1 MDVPEPDNVPGAAS
15 LLLRRAL
22 LAILVGVLAVLCVLV
37 LRPFLA
43 PILWAA
49 ILAYVT
55 WPLYRRLRLPFGKF
69 NNTAAALMTLLVVA
83 GAIAP
88 LLWLLV
94 LIQHELVDA
103 YRNVSAYLSQGPHE
117 LPRAILNIPWFGS
130 WLQDS
135 LDRYAGDPAALVREI
150 TSGFQDWKG
159 ELGALLGGLG
169 RSMGKVF
176 IALLTLYFFYRDG
189 DAVVRQIHRIGR
201 RFFDDRLDRYIR
213 AAGVMTRAVV
223 YGFLVTALAQGVIA
237 GVGYWIFGLEAP
249 ALLGALTGLLSTAPL
264 LGTAFIWAPLGV
276 GLVLAGHMWRG
287 ILLLAWGV
295 LLVHP
300 TDNVLRPLLIS
311 SVARVPFLLVI
322 FGAFGGLLAFGLV
335 GVFVGPVLLGVASA
349 VWLEWSAEN
358 G

>member
-1 MDVPEPDNVPGAAS
+1 MDVPVPDNGAGATS

-22 LAILVGVLAVLCVLV
+22 LGILVGALGVLCVLV

-55 WPLYRRLRLPFGKF
+55 WPLYRRLRAPFQKF
-69 NNTAAALMTLLVVA
+69 NNTAASIMTLLVVA
-83 GAIAP
+83 GAIVP
-88 LLWLLV
+88 LFWLLV

-103 YRNVSAYLSQGPHE
+103 YRSVSAYLSQGPHD
-117 LPRAILNIPWFGS
+117 LPPAIRNIPWFGS
-130 WLQDS
+130 WLQNG
-135 LDRYAGDPAALVREI
+135 LNRYAGDPATLGSEI
-150 TSGFQDWKG
+150 ASGLQRWKG

-169 RSMGKVF
+169 RSVAKVL
-176 IALLTLYFFYRDG
+176 IALLTLFFFYRDG
-189 DAVVRQIHRIGR
+189 DSIVRQMHRVGK
-201 RFFDDRLDRYIR
+201 RFFDDRLDRFIR

-223 YGFLVTALAQGVIA
+223 YGLLVTALAQGVIA
-237 GVGYWIFGLEAP
+237 GIGYWIFGLEAP

-264 LGTAFIWAPLGV
+264 LGTAFVWVPLGV
-276 GLVLAGHMWRG
+276 WLVLAGHTWKG
-287 ILLLAWGV
+287 VLLLAWGF

-311 SVARVPFLLVI
+311 SVTQVPFLLVM
-322 FGAFGGLLAFGLV
+322 FGAFGGLIAFGLV

-349 VWLEWSAEN
+349 VWLEWAAED